1 MNITVTV
8 KGDKAL
14 TTAIT
19 QIGDALTAIAAGG
32 VAPAPDEPTVE
43 EQAAASE
50 PEQEA
55 ETPKK
60 KTTAKKTTAKKTTT
74 KKEEPPAEEA
84 AGEGTDVS
92 PEDARLLLKEFS
104 QLESKAAALALLKKH
119 GAASFTAI
127 PDDVFPK
134 FVEELQSK
142 LATAKGEEPAEEEE
156 SFLD

>member
-32 VAPAPDEPTVE
+32 VAPASDDPTVE
-43 EQAAASE
+43 EQAAAS
-50 PEQEA
+50 EQEA

-60 KTTAKKTTAKKTTT
+60 KTTVKKTTAKKTTT